1 MPNEIPPPN
10 KGEQVKGGP
19 PIIENAQLPRMGEAK
34 LLEKSIN
41 GAPLYMTM
49 RSHPSTG
56 PNLMAPVP
64 QHSLSQQ
71 GAGEKSAYQ
80 PQQRKPTGQQP
91 AASEGYIRLH
101 MHVTNGQM
109 SVVGAQLVPGPL
121 LQPQI
126 LHHDHAYEVT
136 VGSNQIA
143 VESLPDLME
152 RRSYPN
158 PHAPSG
164 QEGHNISQASS
175 YDFIARIARNT
186 LSLAQLPQMRI
197 ALYQVSEAAKH
208 TPMVKQPLY
217 TQFGQNIRE
226 VAQINGLR
234 LEQLPVAL
242 QDTLRRALQ

>member
-49 RSHPSTG
+49 RNQPSTG
-56 PNLMAPVP
+56 PNLMAPMP

-80 PQQRKPTGQQP
+80 PQQRKPAAQQP

-109 SVVGAQLVPGPL
+109 SLVGAQLVPGPL
-121 LQPQI
+121 LQPQT

-143 VESLPDLME
+143 VESLPDLTE

-158 PHAPSG
+158 PHGTPD
-164 QEGHNISQASS
+164 QQGHNISQASS
-175 YDFIARIARNT
+175 YDFIARISRNT
-186 LSLAQLPQMRI
+186 LSLAQLPQMRVT
-197 ALYQVSEAAKH
+197 LYQVATAAKH
-208 TPMVKQPLY
+208 TQIVKQPLNA
-217 TQFGQNIRE
+217 QFGQDIKE
-226 VAQINGLR
+226 VARLDGLR
-234 LEQLPVAL
+234 LEQLPLAL
-242 QDTLRRALQ
+242 QDTLRRALH